1 MPSQKVTV
9 ADAAK
14 QIGCTQD
21 FLRQRMK
28 RKEWD
33 LGVAVPPTKKGGP
46 YQYYIFQAKLDRFLG
61 ITE

>member
-1 MPSQKVTV
+1 MQSARVTV

-33 LGVAVPPTKKGGP
+33 GGVAVPPVKKGGP
-46 YQYYIFQAKLDRFLG
+46 YQYYIFQAKLDKFLG
-61 ITE
+61 IT